1 MFEFIV
7 LIAGKMIVS
16 PRNTEL
22 GLSGSRDTTL
32 PDSKAEFLNS
42 VTANKQTVAKF
53 HLAGS
58 SILSHP
64 KKKKKVVFW
73 QSTLL
78 LLGCAVMTMKG
89 TKEQRVVSD
98 GYSARLDL
106 TASVVE
112 QMGLHAAQ
120 PGVPRFSSVVPV
132 LRAAGG
138 EHLELLC
145 SHVWVMWGFF
155 PRQTLS
161 VELFSAPPGL
171 LRGSSAFPTW
181 LDFSSRG
188 RCFVEL
194 LSLSD
199 RVVDGC

>member
-1 MFEFIV
+1 M
-7 LIAGKMIVS
+7 
-16 PRNTEL
+16 
-22 GLSGSRDTTL
+22 
-32 PDSKAEFLNS
+32 
-42 VTANKQTVAKF
+42 
-53 HLAGS
+53 
-58 SILSHP
+58 
-64 KKKKKVVFW
+64 VFW

-132 LRAAGG
+132 LRAAGAGG

-155 PRQTLS
+155 SQTDS
-161 VELFSAPPGL
+161 I
-171 LRGSSAFPTW
+171 
-181 LDFSSRG
+181 
-188 RCFVEL
+188 C
-194 LSLSD
+194 
-199 RVVDGC
+199 

>member
-1 MFEFIV
+1 
-7 LIAGKMIVS
+7 
-16 PRNTEL
+16 
-22 GLSGSRDTTL
+22 
-32 PDSKAEFLNS
+32 
-42 VTANKQTVAKF
+42 
-53 HLAGS
+53 
-58 SILSHP
+58 
-64 KKKKKVVFW
+64 
-73 QSTLL
+73 
-78 LLGCAVMTMKG
+78 MTMKG

-132 LRAAGG
+132 LRAAGAGG

-145 SHVWVMWGFF
+145 SHVWVMWVFF

-194 LSLSD
+194 LSPSD